1 VIRRSRFLIAI
12 AALALLAP
20 AAARPLAAAEPP
32 SSSAPAAAAPETLE
46 FVPVWTDEEAAITDA
61 EPARDETEW
70 LRAPFGDALITD
82 REQWRTGGRAHRA
95 RLLLD
100 YNRVDLTRLGL
111 QGQLQ
116 SPEGM
121 APRLGAR
128 LEYAFGR
135 ERLLYGFQIE
145 QPIVPPGRIAVGVSM
160 VRRTDHNELQQVD
173 DAENTLALLL
183 SRFDYRDYFERE
195 GFGAYLAWRVP
206 DFSTVSIHVR
216 RDEYRSLP
224 LDPGTDSWFHH
235 SRPLRDNP
243 AIDPG
248 EARSV
253 ALRLERA
260 TRARGPARAGL
271 YHWAQLEW
279 ADHGLGGDFEYARFL
294 GDLRSV
300 LRLSPAATL
309 MLRFAAGHTAGG
321 TLPAQKEF
329 VVGGVDGLRAHA
341 FSEYRG
347 DQMVLAQAEYSVGIW
362 RLRHGSVEGGLD
374 VLAFVDAGRA
384 WRDPRN
390 RFSLGPRHIDVD
402 GGFGLATAADRLRVY
417 VARDL
422 QRPGADVVV
431 SVRLH
436 RPF

>member
-1 VIRRSRFLIAI
+1 MSPRSRFPVAIATFALL
-12 AALALLAP
+12 AALAALP
-20 AAARPLAAAEPP
+20 VAAAGAP
-32 SSSAPAAAAPETLE
+32 SSPALAAAAPETLE
-46 FVPVWTDEEAAITDA
+46 FVPMWTDEEAAITDR
-61 EPARDETEW
+61 EPAHDEGEW
-70 LRAPFGDALITD
+70 LRVPFGDALITD
-82 REQWRTGGRAHRA
+82 REQWRTGGRPHRA

-116 SPEGM
+116 SQESM

-128 LEYAFGR
+128 IEYAFGR

-145 QPIVPPGRIAVGVSM
+145 QPIVPPGRIAVGLSM

-195 GFGAYLAWRVP
+195 GIGAYLAWRVP
-206 DFSTVSIHVR
+206 DFSTVSVHVR
-216 RDEYRSLP
+216 RDKYRSLP
-224 LDPGTDSWFHH
+224 LDPGTDSWFHR
-235 SRPLRDNP
+235 SRALRDNP
-243 AIDPG
+243 PIDEG
-248 EARSV
+248 EARSFAV
-253 ALRLERA
+253 RLERA
-260 TRARGPARAGL
+260 TRAGGPARAGL

-279 ADHGLGGDFEYARFL
+279 ADHGLGGDFEYARLL

-309 MLRFAAGHTAGG
+309 MLRFVTGHTAGG
-321 TLPAQKEF
+321 ALPAQKEF

-341 FSEYRG
+341 FNEYRG

-362 RLRHGSVEGGLD
+362 RQRHGSVEGGID
-374 VLAFVDAGRA
+374 VLAFVDAGTA
-384 WRDPRN
+384 WSDPRN
-390 RFSLGPRHIDVD
+390 RFSLATHHIDVD

-422 QRPGADVVV
+422 QRAGADVVV

>member
-1 VIRRSRFLIAI
+1 VIPRTRFPIAA
-12 AALALLAP
+12 AALALLAVAFAAP
-20 AAARPLAAAEPP
+20 AGAAGPP
-32 SSSAPAAAAPETLE
+32 PALTAAAAPETLE
-46 FVPVWTDEEAAITDA
+46 FVPVWSDEEAATPDR
-61 EPARDETEW
+61 ELPADEGEW

-82 REQWRTGGRAHRA
+82 REQWRTWGRPRRA

-111 QGQLQ
+111 EGQLQ
-116 SPEGM
+116 FPENM
-121 APRLGAR
+121 APRLGGR
-128 LEYAFGR
+128 IEYAFGR
-135 ERLLYGFQIE
+135 ERLLYGIQIE
-145 QPIVPPGRIAVGVSM
+145 QPVVPPGRIAVGLSM

-183 SRFDYRDYFERE
+183 GRFDYRDYFERE
-195 GFGAYLAWRVP
+195 GIGAYLAWRVP
-206 DFSTVSIHVR
+206 DFSTASVHVR

-224 LDPGTDSWFHH
+224 LDPGADSWFHR
-235 SRPLRDNP
+235 SRALRDNP
-243 AIDPG
+243 PVDEG
-248 EARSV
+248 EARSFAV
-253 ALRLERA
+253 RLERA

-279 ADHGLGGDFEYARFL
+279 AGHGLGGDFEYVRLL

-300 LRLSPAATL
+300 VRLSPAATL
-309 MLRFAAGHTAGG
+309 LLRFVAGHTAGG
-321 TLPAQKEF
+321 TLPAQKTF

-341 FSEYRG
+341 FDQYRG
-347 DQMVLAQAEYSVGIW
+347 DQMVLGQAEYSVGVW
-362 RLRHGSVEGGLD
+362 RQRHGSVEGGLD
-374 VLAFVDAGRA
+374 VLAFLDAGAA
-384 WRDPRN
+384 WNDPRG
-390 RFSLGPRHIDVD
+390 RFAPASRHIDVD
-402 GGFGLATAADRLRVY
+402 GGLGLATAADRLRVY